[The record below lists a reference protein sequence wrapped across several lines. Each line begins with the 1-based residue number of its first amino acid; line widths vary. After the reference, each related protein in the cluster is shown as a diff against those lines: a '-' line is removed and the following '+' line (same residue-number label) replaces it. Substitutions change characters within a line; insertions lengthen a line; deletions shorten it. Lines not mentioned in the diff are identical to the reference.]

1 MSRAAVDTAS
11 AAPRTGLAA
20 ANDPLLRE
28 RTAVPAWRR
37 LLGNRRIA
45 IGVGVLLVMYL
56 IGLLAPWLAPADPNA
71 QILLD
76 RLKPPSAAHPLGTD
90 SLGRDILSR
99 AIWATRITL
108 SVSLVAMLITIVVG
122 ATFGLVAGFLGGAV
136 DMVLMR
142 LTDMLMAFPIFI
154 LLITIVAIYGSSLSL
169 LILFLGLTAW
179 PLTARTIRAE
189 VLSLKH
195 RDYIDAARLNG
206 ASTTRIL
213 WFHVLPG
220 VISVIVVAATLRVA
234 TVILIE
240 SGLSYFGLG
249 VTPPT
254 PTWGNMASE
263 GRLFLETAWWITTFP
278 GLLIVVTVLAYNLL
292 GDGLRDELDPRRRGQ
307 QAAKR

>member
-1 MSRAAVDTAS
+1 MLRV
-11 AAPRTGLAA
+11 RT
-20 ANDPLLRE
+20 
-28 RTAVPAWRR
+28 TVPTWRR
-37 LLGNRRIA
+37 LMGNRRIA
-45 IGVGVLLVMYL
+45 IGVAVLVTMYL
-56 IGLLAPWLAPADPNA
+56 IGLLAPWISPADPNA

-76 RLKPPSAAHPLGTD
+76 RLKPPSMAHPLGTD

-99 AIWATRITL
+99 AIWATRISL
-108 SVSLVAMLITIVVG
+108 SVSLVAMLITICLGV
-122 ATFGLVAGFLGGAV
+122 TLGLVAGFLGGAV

-169 LILFLGLTAW
+169 MILFLGLTAW

-195 RDYIDAARLNG
+195 RDYIDAARING
-206 ASTTRIL
+206 ASTVRIL

-263 GRLFLETAWWITTFP
+263 GRLFLEKAWWITTFP
-278 GLLIVVTVLAYNLL
+278 GILIVITVLAYNLL
-292 GDGLRDELDPRRRGQ
+292 GDGLRDELDPRRRG
-307 QAAKR
+307 R

>member
-1 MSRAAVDTAS
+1 MSGATVDTSRAA
-11 AAPRTGLAA
+11 PPTGFAA

-28 RTAVPAWRR
+28 RTTVPTWRR
-37 LLGNRRIA
+37 LMRNRRIA

-56 IGLLAPWLAPADPNA
+56 FGLLAPWLAPADPNA

-76 RLKPPSAAHPLGTD
+76 RLKPPSGAHPLGTD
-90 SLGRDILSR
+90 SLGRDMLSR

-122 ATFGLVAGFLGGAV
+122 ATLGLVAGFLGGAV

-154 LLITIVAIYGSSLSL
+154 LLITIVAIYGSSLAL

-195 RDYIDAARLNG
+195 RDFIDAARING
-206 ASTTRIL
+206 ASTARIL

-278 GLLIVVTVLAYNLL
+278 GILIVVTVLAYNLL
-292 GDGLRDELDPRRRGQ
+292 GDGLRDELDPRRRG
-307 QAAKR
+307 R

>member
-1 MSRAAVDTAS
+1 MTEATVRTSNTGQAS
-11 AAPRTGLAA
+11 GLATA
-20 ANDPLLRE
+20 RGSLLRE
-28 RTAVPAWRR
+28 RTTIPTWRR
-37 LLGNRRIA
+37 LLRNRRIA
-45 IGVGVLLVMYL
+45 IGVGVLLMMYL

-71 QILLD
+71 QILID
-76 RLKPPSAAHPLGTD
+76 RLKPPSGAHPLGTD

-99 AIWATRITL
+99 AIWATRISL
-108 SVSLVAMLITIVVG
+108 SVSLVAMLITIIVG
-122 ATFGLVAGFLGGAV
+122 ATLGLVAGFLGGMV

-189 VLSLKH
+189 VLSLRH
-195 RDYIDAARLNG
+195 RDFIDAARING
-206 ASTTRIL
+206 ASTVRIL
-213 WFHVLPG
+213 WFHMLPG
-220 VISVIVVAATLRVA
+220 VLSVIVVAATLRVA

-240 SGLSYFGLG
+240 SSLSYFGLG

-263 GRLFLETAWWITTFP
+263 GRLFLETAWWITAFP
-278 GLLIVVTVLAYNLL
+278 GFLIVITVLAYNLL
-292 GDGLRDELDPRRRGQ
+292 GDGLRDELDPRRRG
-307 QAAKR
+307 R